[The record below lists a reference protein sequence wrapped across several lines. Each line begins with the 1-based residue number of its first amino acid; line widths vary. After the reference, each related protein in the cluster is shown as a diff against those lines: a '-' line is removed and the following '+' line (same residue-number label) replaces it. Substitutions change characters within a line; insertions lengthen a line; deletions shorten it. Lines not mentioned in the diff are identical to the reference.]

1 MKESGAHIQS
11 LALLDLAGV
20 SMGRRHRSHSLKKNQ
35 KNPQY
40 DLKKKRSEFQTVKQ
54 SDDLL
59 TANNTHENG

>member
-1 MKESGAHIQS
+1 MKESGPHIQS

-40 DLKKKRSEFQTVKQ
+40 DFKKEEWISDNEAVKRP
-54 SDDLL
+54 SDS
-59 TANNTHENG
+59 